1 MKPKITICIADDHPV
16 FLAGMK
22 SIISL
27 ERNLKILGSAEN
39 GKKAVELILE
49 KNPDIAILDIEM
61 PEMNGFEVLT
71 EIRKNGLDSKV
82 IFLTMYNDPIL
93 LKKAENLGANGFI
106 LKENAISEIITCI
119 DQIFAGE
126 KYSNSISTTSLT
138 TTKFQQNTDSI
149 EPPSELKLL
158 SDKEKVILKHIGEGK
173 SNKEIAET
181 IHISSKTVQN
191 HRFNICKKLG
201 LSGSYSLT
209 RFVLENKMFF

>member
-71 EIRKNGLDSKV
+71 ELRKMGCESKV

-93 LKKAENLGANGFI
+93 VKKAENLGANGFI

-138 TTKFQQNTDSI
+138 TNKFKQNEASI

-158 SDKEKVILKHIGEGK
+158 SDKEKVILKHIGKGK
-173 SNKEIAET
+173 SNKEIAE
-181 IHISSKTVQN
+181 INFISSKTVQN

-201 LSGSYSLT
+201 ITGSHSLS